1 MRSEKKGLQ
10 LIIPCQTFDSYRE
23 TAILIHYITRTDKR
37 LDRENELI
45 SYGGHGVS
53 ISKPI
58 ETVIEEFNAVYS
70 WYKPPRNGCNR
81 HVFHE
86 YVTLSKEYADLM
98 SEMDLDELGYQLSSH
113 YWNRGFQVVYGVH
126 RPDQET
132 GHFHIHFAVNAVS
145 RRTGK
150 KWRADG
156 EENQCRCDLFNRLAD
171 AFLKE
176 KNK

>member
-1 MRSEKKGLQ
+1 MKNKGSLQ
-10 LIIPCQTFDSYRE
+10 LIIPIQSFDSYKE
-23 TAILIHYITRTDKR
+23 VANLIHYITRTGKQIAR
-37 LDRENELI
+37 ANELV

-53 ISKPI
+53 VSGSI
-58 ETVIEEFNAVYS
+58 EGVIEEFNQVYS
-70 WYKPPRNGCNR
+70 WYKPLRNGCNR
-81 HVFHE
+81 HIFHE

-132 GHFHIHFAVNAVS
+132 GHFHVHFAVNAVS

-156 EENQCRCDLFNRLAD
+156 EENQYRCDLFNRLAD

-176 KNK
+176 KSK